1 MDLDITDFVKVYSF
15 LEDREPFRD
24 CPQLINIVTGVEAKD
39 YVTAHKAL
47 QLGNCILNLM
57 VGMELKKFK
66 FPREMA
72 VVNMAAVQIKGKS
85 KSYTID
91 PNFLFQRLLSSII
104 LRREDIDISTVFSY
118 ELCTFPPRL
127 FATEELLLAADT
139 KSELAKSF
147 PSLEDPASSNRDDM
161 KYVIDRGMLI
171 HRITWKVGSSFTDIC
186 ASYVSFLSK
195 YPQCTVVFDGNR
207 NSTKDMAHKVRSKNL
222 RCSNITVEL
231 STCLTV
237 KKAQCLSNPEIS
249 KDSST
254 SSLSILFGRVSA
266 A

>member
-15 LEDREPFRD
+15 LEDGEPFRD

-57 VGMELKKFK
+57 VGIELKKFK
-66 FPREMA
+66 FPRKMA

-85 KSYTID
+85 KSYIYTID

-104 LRREDIDISTVFSY
+104 LRREDIEVGTEFSH

-139 KSELAKSF
+139 KSELA
-147 PSLEDPASSNRDDM
+147 ASSMLLTENAHTPDYLESWIFIH
-161 KYVIDRGMLI
+161 KYL
-171 HRITWKVGSSFTDIC
+171 C
-186 ASYVSFLSK
+186 
-195 YPQCTVVFDGNR
+195 
-207 NSTKDMAHKVRSKNL
+207 
-222 RCSNITVEL
+222 EL
-231 STCLTV
+231 CFFSV
-237 KKAQCLSNPEIS
+237 EIS
-249 KDSST
+249 AMYSCVRQ
-254 SSLSILFGRVSA
+254 L
-266 A
+266 

>member
-1 MDLDITDFVKVYSF
+1 MLV
-15 LEDREPFRD
+15 
-24 CPQLINIVTGVEAKD
+24 
-39 YVTAHKAL
+39 H
-47 QLGNCILNLM
+47 
-57 VGMELKKFK
+57 
-66 FPREMA
+66 
-72 VVNMAAVQIKGKS
+72 AVQRRYCVQPRIV
-85 KSYTID
+85 Y
-91 PNFLFQRLLSSII
+91 LSSTTI
-104 LRREDIDISTVFSY
+104 
-118 ELCTFPPRL
+118 CNM
-127 FATEELLLAADT
+127 TEELLLAADT
-139 KSELAKSF
+139 KSELAKSI
-147 PSLEDPASSNRDDM
+147 PSLEYPASSNRDDM
-161 KYVIDRGMLI
+161 KYVIDGGMLI

-222 RCSNITVEL
+222 SCSNITVEL

-237 KKAQCLSNPEIS
+237 KKAQFLSITLETS